1 MSAGCAWGKGGRRS
15 ADAGRAPDFAEAC
28 AGAGPEKGRCALWA
42 VRCALREERDGE
54 RNGKKGWILFGYY
67 GNIGSSV

>member
-54 RNGKKGWILFGYY
+54 KGMRRKDGYCL
-67 GNIGSSV
+67 GIMVI